1 MNQPIMNEQATNE
14 QTIILDVPNHV
25 TKLAG
30 YPLGEA
36 LYDKYVKNAVDLS
49 RNITLV
55 FPSHVDRIASSFV
68 QGFFKEIKLQIGI
81 SGIEQ
86 RFEFQS
92 SSITDEKGFILHNLT

>member
-1 MNQPIMNEQATNE
+1 MNQPIINE
-14 QTIILDVPNHV
+14 QTITLDVPNHV

-30 YPLGEA
+30 YPLGNA
-36 LYDKYVKNAVDLS
+36 LYERHIKDKVDLLG
-49 RNITLV
+49 NITLV

-92 SSITDEKGFILHNLT
+92 SSIDDIKGFILRNLT